1 MSGVCFCGTSKGV
14 EGEMGA
20 GRAHPGLQL
29 SDTSRAT
36 LMCESAGRLKLMLSS
51 AAGQEQQPLW
61 SHVAITG

>member
-1 MSGVCFCGTSKGV
+1 
-14 EGEMGA
+14 MGA